1 MKIKYTFVTGETVE
15 IELDEKWQSVFA
27 ELNSREQAVNKKETR
42 RHVTLDV
49 LGTEGKWLE
58 DSQYDPAEIIE
69 DEIRRDERKK
79 IYEKLR
85 KEWAKLTEAQ
95 RKLITEIYTEN
106 VSVNEYAKREGVDHS
121 AISHRIER
129 IKRKL
134 EKALK

>member
-15 IELDEKWQSVFA
+15 IELDKKWQGIFA

-79 IYEKLR
+79 IYEELR

-95 RKLITEIYTEN
+95 RKLMTEIYTEN
-106 VSVNEYAKREGVDHS
+106 LSVNEYAKREGVDHS

-134 EKALK
+134 ERALK